1 MSHQGPIPLSVCASM
16 TVGELR
22 AKVHHEFEIPAD
34 CQRWILGKQLASDD
48 KKTLQQ
54 HSVASGGCVVFL
66 YLVAPPGNIDFF
78 GNIICK
84 TDIQYFP
91 TKIYF

>member
-1 MSHQGPIPLSVCASM
+1 MIIVYDVFRVDMYVEDKVSHQGPIPLSVCASM

-22 AKVHHEFEIPAD
+22 VKVQHEFEIPAN

-66 YLVAPPGNIDFF
+66 YLVAPPGI
-78 GNIICK
+78 
-84 TDIQYFP
+84 
-91 TKIYF
+91 